1 MLEITK
7 HESAPGG
14 PGEVPAC
21 PWCGDHAM
29 VPIGYGFPKGDRG
42 PWGGLYVGHDSPRWH
57 CTTCLHD
64 SGMYDPFL

>member
-1 MLEITK
+1 
-7 HESAPGG
+7 
-14 PGEVPAC
+14 
-21 PWCGDHAM
+21 M